1 MNVHTSWD
9 PSRFKPKRFY
19 FGVYPTF
26 RDDPLT
32 FPPLGY
38 LTGSEDYFSHVR
50 CQPLPSKLSR
60 CALDLRDGEEVA
72 TGYEG
77 QYSTELLT
85 EKVVKLISNQD
96 PRKVKPPHRVCVQY
110 VEGQSTP

>member
-9 PSRFKPKRFY
+9 PSGFEPKRFY
-19 FGVYPTF
+19 FGVYP
-26 RDDPLT
+26 LT
-32 FPPLGY
+32 SPPPGY

-85 EKVVKLISNQD
+85 EKVVELISNQD
-96 PRKVKPPHRVCVQY
+96 PRKVRPTHRVCV
-110 VEGQSTP
+110 EDRGR